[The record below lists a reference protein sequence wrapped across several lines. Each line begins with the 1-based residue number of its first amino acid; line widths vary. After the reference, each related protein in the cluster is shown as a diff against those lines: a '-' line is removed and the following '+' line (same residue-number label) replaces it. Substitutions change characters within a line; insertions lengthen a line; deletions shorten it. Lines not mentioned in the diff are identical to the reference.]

1 MSALLPKYSDI
12 SCKVCKSPT
21 SVIGV
26 KDFNRTCEEEKGRV
40 VFAPMGFAIYYHQ
53 CSECG
58 FIFTVDLDDWSKQDF
73 LDNIYNDD
81 YIKVDPDYQN
91 KRAMDCIQWF
101 EPLLGGD
108 KSISILDYGAGT
120 DSLSQKLKS
129 QGYDASGWDPMW
141 MTTPDFDQNKKFDVI
156 TAFEVLEHT
165 PTPWETTE
173 EIISFLNPESGQII
187 ISTLISD
194 IIRDDI
200 IDYWYLAPR
209 NGHVCMHSAKS
220 LAYMFD
226 KLGMEIQHF
235 SPSQH
240 VVSWK

>member
-1 MSALLPKYSDI
+1 M
-12 SCKVCKSPT
+12 
-21 SVIGV
+21 
-26 KDFNRTCEEEKGRV
+26 
-40 VFAPMGFAIYYHQ
+40 
-53 CSECG
+53 
-58 FIFTVDLDDWSKQDF
+58 
-73 LDNIYNDD
+73 
-81 YIKVDPDYQN
+81 DP
-91 KRAMDCIQWF
+91 IQ
-101 EPLLGGD
+101 
-108 KSISILDYGAGT
+108 
-120 DSLSQKLKS
+120 QHR
-129 QGYDASGWDPMW
+129 
-141 MTTPDFDQNKKFDVI
+141 N
-156 TAFEVLEHT
+156 LEHT

-194 IIRDDI
+194 IIRDNI

-220 LAYMFD
+220 LAYMFG